1 MNARF
6 NFSRATMV
14 LLVLLVLVAATATPT
29 LAAVPSDCKQTHT
42 VKAGEYLSVIAST
55 YKTTWQTLAQINQ
68 LKDPNL
74 IYVGQVLC
82 VSTTGTVVVP
92 PPAPT
97 SGSVQVY
104 ATSVVEDTSVSL
116 TGKTLDVSSRYTV
129 YMSNYKVTAGT
140 KYLAG
145 WITTD
150 KNGAFTTTLSI
161 PKRLVDASLIKIM
174 VINSRGDTA
183 DNWFFNATA
192 SGTVGGY
199 GTPDITLKVDDVDE
213 GNSVKITVDKLP
225 ANITFK
231 VYIGVKGSEGADGV
245 FVGLIRATKGGKVTA
260 SFDIP
265 DTLADRSKLDILVE
279 NSHVDMSVFQTFSND

>member
-6 NFSRATMV
+6 KFSRIAMA
-14 LLVLLVLVAATATPT
+14 LLVLLVLVAATATPS

-42 VKAGEYLSVIAST
+42 VKAGDYLSVIAST

-92 PPAPT
+92 PSTPT

-104 ATSVVEDTSVSL
+104 ATSVVEDKSVTF

-129 YMSNYKVTAGT
+129 YMSNYKVTGGT
-140 KYLAG
+140 QYLAG
-145 WITTD
+145 WVNTD

-161 PKRLVDASLIKIM
+161 PKRLVDASLIKIV
-174 VINSRGDTA
+174 VINSRGDSA
-183 DNWFFNATA
+183 NNWFINATA

-199 GTPDITLKVDDVDE
+199 GTPGITLKVDDVDE

-225 ANITFK
+225 ANVTFK
-231 VYIGVKGSEGADGV
+231 VYIGVKGSEGADGE
-245 FVGLIRATKGGKVTA
+245 FVGLIRSTKGGKVTA
-260 SFDIP
+260 TFDIP
-265 DTLADRSKLDILVE
+265 DSLAGRSKLDILVE
-279 NSHVDMSVFQTFSND
+279 STHVDMSAFLTFDND